1 MFNIFIKYYSN
12 SKLITIPKP
21 SLTIELH
28 TCKAYADLEVYV
40 ARMVRGGVGGG
51 GVLKY
56 LKGISGIFLPYPSPL
71 KKKNHGPVLARDIS
85 NQMQI
90 HVSLPKNKTGT
101 GDSRVVFCQNYEQ
114 HHFRF
119 PVYFRW
125 MSMIGYHPQTE
136 EVVLPTKQK
145 KNHNYIKGKFD

>member
-1 MFNIFIKYYSN
+1 MCNIFIKYYSN
-12 SKLITIPKP
+12 FKFKLITIPKP
-21 SLTIELH
+21 SLTIELR
-28 TCKAYADLEVYV
+28 TCKAYAVLEVYEV
-40 ARMVRGGVGGG
+40 RMVRGGGAK
-51 GVLKY
+51 VLEGY
-56 LKGISGIFLPYPSPL
+56 HSGIFLPYPSPL
-71 KKKNHGPVLARDIS
+71 KKNHGPALARDIS

-101 GDSRVVFCQNYEQ
+101 GDSRVVFCQNYEH

-119 PVYFRW
+119 PLYFRW

-145 KNHNYIKGKFD
+145 KKNHNYIKGKFD